1 MEGKRSPMTDEQESK
16 LRDSGFVFVV
26 KARRPTG
33 NRATK
38 IPQEME
44 GGHARRRQ
52 DNPNAME
59 ESAYEDEDDDENASF
74 GG

>member
-1 MEGKRSPMTDEQESK
+1 MTDEQASK

-33 NRATK
+33 NRAK
-38 IPQEME
+38 NNPQVME

-59 ESAYEDEDDDENASF
+59 ESVNEDEDNDDNASF
-74 GG
+74 EG